1 MTVPAIA
8 GGKPARGQM
17 LPFALP
23 FIDHEDINAV
33 ARSLKGGVLSMGGRV
48 KEFERAFASYTG
60 SKYAVAVSSG
70 AAGMHIALMAGGIG
84 PQEEVIASPLTHPAS
99 TNCILYQKAVPIFTD
114 ISTDTL
120 TLDPEKVKYRMT
132 GRTRAMIISHYGG
145 FPCELDRLVKIAR
158 EAGLLII
165 EDSTLALG
173 ARYRGRM
180 AGTFGDMGV
189 FSFSSLNGV
198 TTGEGGMVVTD
209 SEETCQWLSMFRDNG
224 MVRERERLTK
234 QPGPWHRAEMQDL
247 GHNYRMTEMQA
258 ALGLS
263 QIGKA
268 DAFLGRRSEI
278 AEKYNRA
285 LQNFDSVIIPRPVD
299 GASPSWSIYPVRIRP
314 DRLSAG
320 HRVIFEAILKENI
333 GADVLYLP
341 VHVQPYYLW
350 IGHPDVCTLEGSLCP
365 EAEEAYENLI
375 CLPVYPAM
383 SGRDTEDVISAVT
396 KVLDYYEKTGP

>member
-1 MTVPAIA
+1 MTVPAIV
-8 GGKPARGQM
+8 GGKPARGEM

-23 FIDHEDINAV
+23 FIDQDDIKSV
-33 ARSLKGGVLSMGGRV
+33 AGSLRGDVLSMGGRV
-48 KEFERAFASYTG
+48 REFERAFASSTG

-114 ISTDTL
+114 ISPATL
-120 TLDPEKVKYRMT
+120 TLDPEKVRHRMT
-132 GRTRAMIISHYGG
+132 GRTRAIIISHYGG
-145 FPCELDRLVKIAR
+145 FPCELGPLAEIA
-158 EAGLLII
+158 EKAGLLVI
-165 EDSTLALG
+165 EDATRALG
-173 ARYRGRM
+173 ARYRGKM
-180 AGTFGDMGV
+180 VGSFGDMGV
-189 FSFSSLNGV
+189 FSFSSPNGV

-209 SEETCQWLSMFRDNG
+209 SEETCQWLTMFRDNG
-224 MVRERERLTK
+224 MVRERDRLTK

-247 GHNYRMTEMQA
+247 GHNYRITEMQA

-263 QIGKA
+263 QMGKA
-268 DAFLGRRSEI
+268 NAFLKRRAGI
-278 AEKYNRA
+278 AEKYNSA
-285 LQNFDSVIIPRPVD
+285 FQNLDCVIAPRPVE
-299 GASPSWSIYPVRIRP
+299 GASPSWDIYPVRIRP

-333 GADVLYLP
+333 GVDILYLP

-365 EAEEAYENLI
+365 EAEEAYKNLI
-375 CLPVYPAM
+375 CLPIYPSM
-383 SGRDTEDVISAVT
+383 SKQDTDDVIAAVT
-396 KVLDYYEKTGP
+396 KVLNYYSL